1 MDTPRR
7 GVTCIRAWWPIM
19 SATASEFSVVH
30 LANHVAAMSRP
41 LPLELAGNPDLA
53 PLAREAQERITR
65 AVERV

>member
-1 MDTPRR
+1 
-7 GVTCIRAWWPIM
+7 M